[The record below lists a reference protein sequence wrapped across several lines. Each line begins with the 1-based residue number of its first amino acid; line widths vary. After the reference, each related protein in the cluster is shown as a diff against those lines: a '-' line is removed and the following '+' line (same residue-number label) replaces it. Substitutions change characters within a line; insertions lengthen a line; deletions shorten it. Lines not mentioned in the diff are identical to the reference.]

1 MLIDHIVNTL
11 KNSEGNLS
19 ITLLNI
25 LKNQRYDACTKISIT
40 IIHYR
45 DILQNLRECWGGS
58 IHRWTGAMAR
68 PTLFESAARI
78 FIFRCELRDS
88 FSSFVLTFVRLCSN
102 LCPASYPIWSGVGF
116 VVKKYNICRCK
127 TTC

>member
-1 MLIDHIVNTL
+1 MLIDRIVNTL

-25 LKNQRYDACTKISIT
+25 PKNQQYACTKVSIT

-68 PTLFESAARI
+68 PTPFESAARI
-78 FIFRCELRDS
+78 FIFRRELRDS

-102 LCPASYPIWSGVGF
+102 LCPAS
-116 VVKKYNICRCK
+116 
-127 TTC
+127 